1 MNGRGLGLICKG
13 EHEVKKKSDYVEN
26 FIFDA
31 SLSSCLIPYSV

>member
-1 MNGRGLGLICKG
+1 MNGRGLGKICKG
-13 EHEVKKKSDYVEN
+13 EHRVKKSDYVEN